1 MGNNELKT
9 IRKTDDELVVANYM
23 VLFGGND
30 HDGQHFTKSTDFES
44 SYTKTGTLYI
54 DWDHGEAKEL
64 YGDDVDSPG
73 RHDILG
79 WVDWKTAKT
88 DDTGLWVERVLDVR
102 NRYIQYTEPL
112 IEAGLI
118 GSSSEAVP
126 NLIEVSEEGEIKRW
140 GLRRDAFTV
149 LPAEPRMM
157 KEFGDNVITAIKA
170 LSEFQPHLKALLQDG
185 ETVDDGATSEEGNQ
199 DEKSNTLENNG
210 GKKKMSKFT
219 PEELAQIKVFLEK
232 DETPPAPPEK
242 LEDPVIKALSEQM
255 NALTEMIANS
265 PKLKDAGYVAPD
277 SEEDH
282 SETKSFGDFVVAVRN
297 KNIKRLKSVYKAALA
312 EGAGAT
318 GGYLVPTE
326 FGDLI
331 LNQVR
336 DFNALRRAGPTV
348 VNMTSRS
355 REVPVFDIETA
366 PSAGDTAYA
375 GGAIAYWT
383 AEAGS
388 ITETE
393 PRFRMLELI
402 AHKIAGLSLASSE
415 VREDASESV
424 DSLIAQSFARAVGS
438 KEQYA
443 FFRGDGVGKP
453 VGIMSSGALISATR
467 SAASTVALADLAQ
480 MMSDFT
486 PESWGTGAWFIN
498 PTVIDQIIQ
507 LVSAPLSWLTDMRSG
522 LQSTLLGLPLYVVG
536 CLPALN
542 TVGDI
547 LLIDPKY
554 YYVGDRRGLTIG
566 FSEHYKFANDQLAW
580 RVTKRVDGQPMID
593 NAITLEDGA
602 TTVSP
607 FVALAAG

>member
-1 MGNNELKT
+1 MGNNLKT
-9 IRKTDDELVVANYM
+9 LRKTDDELVVGNYM
-23 VLFGGND
+23 VLFGGVD
-30 HDGQHFTKSTDFES
+30 LDGEHFTKETQFES
-44 SYTKTGTLYI
+44 EYTRTGTLYVDWSHGM
-54 DWDHGEAKEL
+54 DWD
-64 YGDDVDSPG
+64 DDSPQ
-73 RHDILG
+73 RDDILG
-79 WVDWKTAKT
+79 VVDWKTARK
-88 DDTGLWVERVLDVR
+88 DDRGLWVERILSR
-102 NRYIQYTEPL
+102 RTEYMQFIESL
-112 IEAGLI
+112 IDEGLV
-118 GSSSEAVP
+118 GTSSEAVRGK
-126 NLIEVSEEGEIKRW
+126 VRKTADGEIQIWPLK
-140 GLRRDAFTV
+140 RDALTV
-149 LPAEPRMM
+149 TPAEPRMM
-157 KEFGDNVITAIKA
+157 TENAITAIKA
-170 LSEFQPHLKALLQDG
+170 LSEFQPHLKALLEDKVIV
-185 ETVDDGATSEEGNQ
+185 EDGASGGGDKPNNQKIMEGITMSE
-199 DEKSNTLENNG
+199 
-210 GKKKMSKFT
+210 FT
-219 PEELAQIKVFLEK
+219 KEELAKFKAFLDK

-265 PKLKDAGYVAPD
+265 PKLKDAQYVVPD
-277 SEEDH
+277 SETDH
-282 SETKSFGDFVVAVRN
+282 PEVKTFGDFLVAVRLGN
-297 KNIKRLKSVYKAALA
+297 ARRLKSVYGSTKNALMESKTALA
-312 EGAGAT
+312 EGVGAS

-331 LNQVR
+331 LNQAK
-336 DFNALRRAGPTV
+336 DFNSLRRAGPTI
-348 VNMTSRS
+348 VNMASRS

-366 PSAGDTAYA
+366 PSAGDTTYS

-383 AEAGS
+383 EEAGT
-388 ITETE
+388 ITESE
-393 PRFRMLELI
+393 PRFRMIELI
-402 AHKIAGLSLASSE
+402 AHKLAGLSLASSE
-415 VREDASESV
+415 VREDAAESV
-424 DSLIAQSFARAVGS
+424 DSLLAQAFARAVGS
-438 KEQYA
+438 KEEYA

-453 VGIMSSGALISATR
+453 KGIMSSGALISATR

-507 LVSAPLSWLTDMRSG
+507 LVSAPLSWLTDIRSG
-522 LQSTLLGLPLYVVG
+522 LQSTLLGLPLYIVG

-580 RVTKRVDGQPMID
+580 RVTKRVDGQPMIN